1 MTETPLTIRFAE
13 TSDALAIADIY
24 NEAIRSTTATFD
36 TEPKSEADRKS
47 WLASHDERH
56 PVWVAEV
63 DGKVV
68 GWAAITAWSDR
79 PAYNET
85 GETSFYVAEV
95 FRGQGIGR
103 ALKSHLI
110 AEARRLGYYTLLA
123 RMAEGSEAS
132 IHINKSFGFRHIGTM
147 KDVGFKFGRR
157 LDVHLMQLM
166 LHEDEHMELFAIG
179 RNGELPDDF
188 TPDDHLTMIVE
199 MTVSHYEKTGFPT
212 PWIGY
217 IAMRGQQPVGVCGFK
232 SAPVDGRVEIAYG
245 TLPGYEGKGVAT
257 EMATALIQIARQH
270 EAPLTVFAQTLP
282 EENASTSIL
291 KKLGFT
297 MTGPVEHPED
307 GPVWEWELR

>member
-13 TSDALAIADIY
+13 TADAAELADIY
-24 NEAIRSTTATFD
+24 NEAIRTTTATFD
-36 TEPKSEADRKS
+36 TEPKSAKDRES
-47 WLASHDERH
+47 WLASHDERQ
-56 PVWVAEV
+56 PVWVADV
-63 DGKVV
+63 GGKVV

-85 GETSFYVAEV
+85 GETSFYVAEA
-95 FRGQGIGR
+95 FRSQAIGR

-110 AEARRLGYYTLLA
+110 AQTRRLGYYTLLA

-132 IHINKSFGFRHIGTM
+132 IHINKSFGFRHVGTM
-147 KDVGFKFGRR
+147 KNVGFKFGRR

-166 LHEDEHMELFAIG
+166 LNKDDDMELFAIG
-179 RNGELPDDF
+179 RHGELPDGV

-199 MTVSHYEKTGFPT
+199 MTVSHYEKTDYPT
-212 PWIGY
+212 PWVGY
-217 IAMRGQQPVGVCGFK
+217 IAMHDQEPIGVCGFK

-245 TLPGYEGKGVAT
+245 TLPGHEGNGVAT
-257 EMATALIQIARQH
+257 GMAKALIQIARQH
-270 EAPLTVFAQTLP
+270 KAPLAVFAQTLP

-297 MTGPVEHPED
+297 MTGPVEHPGD
-307 GPVWEWELR
+307 GTVWEWESR

>member
-1 MTETPLTIRFAE
+1 MTKMAFSLRAAE
-13 TSDALAIADIY
+13 LCDAAAIADIY
-24 NEAIRSTTATFD
+24 NEAIRTTTATFD
-36 TEPKSEADRKS
+36 TEPKSATDRES

-56 PVWVAEV
+56 PVCGADVG
-63 DGKVV
+63 GKVV
-68 GWAAITAWSDR
+68 GGAAITAWSDR

-85 GETSFYVAEV
+85 GETSFYVAEA

-110 AEARRLGYYTLLA
+110 AAARRLGYYTLLA

-157 LDVHLMQLM
+157 LDVLLMQLM
-166 LHEDEHMELFAIG
+166 LNGYDEMELFAIG
-179 RNGELPDDF
+179 RDGGLPDGV

-199 MTVSHYEKTGFPT
+199 MTVSHYDTTGFPA
-212 PWIGY
+212 PWVGY
-217 IAMRGQQPVGVCGFK
+217 IAMREQEPVGVCGFK

-245 TLPGYEGKGVAT
+245 TLPSYEGNGVAT
-257 EMATALIQIARQH
+257 GMAKALIQIARQH
-270 EAPLTVFAQTLP
+270 EIPLTVFAQTLP
-282 EENASTSIL
+282 QENASTSIL

-307 GPVWEWELR
+307 GTVWEWELR